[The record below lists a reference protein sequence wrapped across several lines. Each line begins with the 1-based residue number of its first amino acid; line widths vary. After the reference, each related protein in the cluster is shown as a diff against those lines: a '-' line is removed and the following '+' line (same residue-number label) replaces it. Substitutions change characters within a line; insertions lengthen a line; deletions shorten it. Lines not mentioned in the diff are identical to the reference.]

1 MSTEKQ
7 RIGLVGLGHMGRA
20 MARRLLHQGHD
31 LTVFNRSPGPVEEF
45 ARLGAQVAPSLKA
58 LAESVDLVF
67 TVVSDSAD
75 VEQVVLGPMG
85 LLEGAG
91 IDTLFIECSTI
102 DPHVSQQIG
111 QRVRAAGSRMIDA
124 PIGGRPEQA
133 EQGQLVFMVG
143 AHDQDLEDAKEV
155 LKDLGS
161 KIIHC
166 GMPGM
171 GIGMKVINN
180 LVSQSIQLMD
190 LEALALGIKAGLQPQ
205 VILDV
210 LTSTAADNVP
220 LRTRIP
226 SSVLT
231 GRYPPGFS
239 ARLAHKDQGLAHS
252 MAARLG
258 VPLFSLGQA
267 RQIYSTA
274 LTQGLGDGPSEIVAK
289 VIEHLAGVHIRHPD
303 GCTPTSAQQG

>member
-1 MSTEKQ
+1 M
-7 RIGLVGLGHMGRA
+7 
-20 MARRLLHQGHD
+20 
-31 LTVFNRSPGPVEEF
+31 VFNRSTGPAE
-45 ARLGAQVAPSLKA
+45 ALAKLGAQVAPSLKA
-58 LAESVDLVF
+58 LAQSVDLVF

-75 VEQVVLGPMG
+75 VEQVVLGPLG

-91 IDTLFIECSTI
+91 INTLFIECSTI

-143 AHDQDLEDAKEV
+143 ALNKDLEDVQEV
-155 LKDLGS
+155 LKALS
-161 KIIHC
+161 NKIIHC
-166 GMPGM
+166 GMPGT
-171 GIGMKVINN
+171 GISMKVINN

-190 LEALALGIKAGLQPQ
+190 LEAIALGIKAGLHPQ

-226 SSVLT
+226 NSVLT
-231 GRYPPGFS
+231 GEYPPGFS

-267 RQIYSTA
+267 RHIYSTA
-274 LTQGLGDGPSEIVAK
+274 LAQGLGNGPSEIVAK
-289 VIEHLAGVHIRHPD
+289 VVEQLAGIHIRYPD
-303 GCTPTSAQQG
+303 KQ